1 MKGKRSPL
9 PCVYNKGK
17 ACWVGTLLSLS
28 HQPHL
33 SVPSHWPATCL
44 HSSQLLP
51 VHVLALL
58 LQLAEHGVSRPL
70 TEELRSQV
78 IIYLLPEKAQ
88 ACCHPASNA
97 LLIPTAGQQDLYRDL
112 MFVTH
117 SWSHQ
122 TASLPV
128 MYKQVPSTTHGKSAS
143 SPLSQDR
150 KSEVFSDQSML
161 DPIETR
167 AQRLCMSGVDHS
179 PIPGHKP
186 LQKPMG
192 LFPSVKW
199 VWKSTQAFLLSHRG
213 HGLKLM

>member
-1 MKGKRSPL
+1 MKRKRSPL

-33 SVPSHWPATCL
+33 SVPSHWPTSYP

-70 TEELRSQV
+70 TKDLGSQV
-78 IIYLLPEKAQ
+78 IIYLLPEKVQ

-117 SWSHQ
+117 SQSHQ
-122 TASLPV
+122 TASLSV
-128 MYKQVPSTTHGKSAS
+128 MYKQVPSTTHGKLPHLPCHRTENLRCSLT
-143 SPLSQDR
+143 SP
-150 KSEVFSDQSML
+150 
-161 DPIETR
+161 
-167 AQRLCMSGVDHS
+167 C
-179 PIPGHKP
+179 
-186 LQKPMG
+186 
-192 LFPSVKW
+192 W
-199 VWKSTQAFLLSHRG
+199 TQ
-213 HGLKLM
+213 